1 MKYLEDPDIRPFM
14 YESILWR
21 EQYADLPRIR
31 LLELAERLLSKAS
44 GDNVILHALSMRLH
58 GKEKSADTLGADF
71 RLIGLAAAIQRIK
84 NSDRGQRGTIDFYM
98 ERVIDAALRFDGNE
112 AKKLSG
118 WTQFSMS
125 LMNTMDIFWD
135 SRRL

>member
-98 ERVIDAALRFDGNE
+98 E
-112 AKKLSG
+112 
-118 WTQFSMS
+118 
-125 LMNTMDIFWD
+125 
-135 SRRL
+135 